1 MLSALQRRVAALLR
15 GLPEASDFALAVGA
29 ALMVHGAIDRLTRD
43 LDFFAVDPGAV
54 DQLLPVFVAAARAA
68 GMTVS
73 EERIAP
79 GFARLLLADD
89 TDQTRVD
96 LAADARLLPT
106 EQCELGLV
114 LSAEELA
121 VDKVLAIFGRAEA
134 RDFVDLAVLEPRFG
148 LDDLCTLAAFKDTGS
163 RRPGFLSM
171 LTRFTRLQRDEFEID
186 EEGYRR
192 TVESVERWRRTVSDK
207 PSFSSFLAQNAAVA

>member
-1 MLSALQRRVAALLR
+1 
-15 GLPEASDFALAVGA
+15 
-29 ALMVHGAIDRLTRD
+29 
-43 LDFFAVDPGAV
+43 
-54 DQLLPVFVAAARAA
+54 
-68 GMTVS
+68 MTVS

-106 EQCELGLV
+106 EQSELGLV

-148 LDDLCTLAAFKDTGS
+148 LDHLCTLAASKDTGF
-163 RRPGFLSM
+163 RRSVFLSM

-186 EEGYRR
+186 EEGFRR
-192 TVESVERWRRTVSDK
+192 TVESVERWRRTVGDE
-207 PSFSSFLAQNAAVA
+207 PSS